1 MTETSFARSRKAA
14 LLGLLLQIATFV
26 ALFVLANFTHSG
38 GAAHLAWLAAGG
50 IPILLAIV
58 LVFRQHE
65 LSALEKLDL
74 EELRREKA
82 ATGGGDAIFEG
93 EGGSVGLGFMV
104 AASRLQW
111 MQRWLVPFFG
121 LASGAY
127 LIGAGLWWWRKLG
140 GRAIGSPDWPEITNL
155 PVAMLV
161 LSVIM
166 LLQFLFSRFAT
177 GLARVPHWQMM
188 RAAGSFMFLQAV
200 SAFALIIA
208 LGVQLYSE
216 SRGAWEHTLAY
227 VYLILMML
235 VGAETLIN
243 MVLDIYRPR
252 TPGSEPRA
260 AFDSRVLGLVAE
272 PTDIA
277 SSIAETLNYQFG
289 FKVSQTWFYQLMQR
303 WFIPLVGFGLLI
315 IWLLSSVVIVAPYE
329 QAIIERFGRQI
340 NANEP
345 LGPGFHFIR
354 PWPFE
359 IARKFN
365 TRQLQHVTLG
375 YKSNVVDE
383 EAESKAHSKI
393 LLWTDTKHGGLE
405 EFPFI
410 VIAPPAAQ
418 RGATTQPTDESERG
432 VPYHSVRM
440 TVKVQ
445 YEIVRDNL
453 ARFTQAVDAPHVL
466 LRNLAWRELTRFN
479 ASSDIDSLLGAKRT
493 QAGDVIRGR
502 INERLKE
509 LDLGLS
515 VVYVGLQD
523 VHPAKT
529 VADAFRNVIAA
540 EQEKVTAVR
549 RAIVVE
555 NETLSKVAGEKS
567 KALRLA
573 AAING
578 DREAERRLSEAEL
591 RMRAL
596 NRPLPAD
603 FEERMKALNPHFQTQ
618 LEARWAREQADSRL
632 EQTREDFE
640 LGLGGSSAAVHAAE
654 QALDEAKKRE
664 QEATEALD
672 SALAPLRQSV
682 GGASS
687 DYLNARVDQ
696 QAAQIAS
703 NFWQRNIEAELPG
716 LLGDAA
722 VAVATAQAKRWER
735 ELQAQT
741 ELETQLSQNQA
752 YLAAPEVFKAREYL
766 QALAEGIRNSRKFL
780 FTFDSSKYP
789 QVRLRID
796 ANETASP
803 DQMSVREPD
812 VR

>member
-1 MTETSFARSRKAA
+1 MTESSFARSRKAA
-14 LLGLLLQIATFV
+14 VLGLLLQIATFV
-26 ALFVLANFTHSG
+26 ALFLLANFTHSG
-38 GAAHLAWLAAGG
+38 AAAHLAWLAAGG
-50 IPILLAIV
+50 APILLAIV

-65 LSALEKLDL
+65 LAALEKLDL

-82 ATGGGDAIFEG
+82 ATGGGDAMFDT
-93 EGGSVGLGFMV
+93 EGGGGIGFMV

-121 LASGAY
+121 LASGLY

-140 GRAIGSPDWPEITNL
+140 GRAIGSPDWPEVSNL
-155 PVAMLV
+155 PMAMLV

-188 RAAGSFMFLQAV
+188 RAAGSFMFLQSIA
-200 SAFALIIA
+200 AFALIIA

-216 SRGAWEHTLAY
+216 SRGAWEHALAY

-277 SSIAETLNYQFG
+277 ASIAETLNYQFG

-315 IWLLSSVVIVAPYE
+315 IWLLSSLVIVAPFE
-329 QAIIERFGRQI
+329 QAIVERFGKQI
-340 NANEP
+340 NADDP
-345 LGPGFHFIR
+345 LGPGIHVIR

-365 TRQLQHVTLG
+365 TRQLQHLTLG
-375 YKSNVVDE
+375 YKSNVVNEEE
-383 EAESKAHSKI
+383 EARAHSKI

-410 VIAPPAAQ
+410 VIAPTEAQ
-418 RGATTQPTDESERG
+418 RGATTQPAAESDRG

-445 YEIVRDNL
+445 YEIVRDKL
-453 ARFTQAVDAPHVL
+453 ARFTQAVDSPHVL

-493 QAGDVIRGR
+493 QAGDIIRGR
-502 INERLKE
+502 INQRLKE
-509 LDLGLS
+509 MDIGLA

-578 DREAERRLSEAEL
+578 DRESERRLSEAEL
-591 RMRAL
+591 RLRAA
-596 NRPLPAD
+596 NTPLPAD
-603 FEERMKALNPHFQTQ
+603 FESRMKALAPHFQAQ
-618 LEARWAREQADSRL
+618 LEARWAREQAENKL
-632 EQTREDFE
+632 AQTQEDYD
-640 LGLGGSSAAVHAAE
+640 LGLGGSSAAVAAATKSLE
-654 QALDEAKKRE
+654 ECVTREKAATAALDA
-664 QEATEALD
+664 ALQ
-672 SALAPLRQSV
+672 PMRQSM
-682 GGASS
+682 GGASL

-696 QAAQIAS
+696 QAAQVAS

-741 ELETQLSQNQA
+741 ELETQVSQNEA
-752 YLAAPEVFKAREYL
+752 YRAAPEVFKAREYL
-766 QALAEGIRNSRKFL
+766 QTLADGIRNSRKFL